1 MFLRNLISSFNK
13 SIAQRNVAQR
23 YKYEMPIIISF
34 EPIKKTGRLSLPMQ
48 KPSIR
53 GETKDL
59 SKTGIAFIVS
69 SIRLNE
75 NYLVGGGR
83 ILDVELK
90 LPNAKVEMQL
100 IGQRYEQ
107 IEDKHNSATKY
118 LIGAK
123 IVQMSEPDRE
133 VYEDFLRI
141 GSRLRKNARSL
152 KLGTDRS
159 QNF

>member
-1 MFLRNLISSFNK
+1 MFLRKLISNFNK
-13 SIAQRNVAQR
+13 SITKRSVAQR
-23 YKYEMPIIISF
+23 YKYEMPITVSF
-34 EPIKKTGRLSLPMQ
+34 EPVRKTGKLNLPMQ

-75 NYLVGGGR
+75 NYLVGDGR
-83 ILDVELK
+83 TLDVELN
-90 LPNAKVEMQL
+90 LPSGKVEMQL

-107 IEDKHNSATKY
+107 IGDKHNSTVKY

-123 IVQMSEPDRE
+123 IVQMSAADRE
-133 VYEDFLRI
+133 VYEEFLRL

-152 KLGTDRS
+152 NFGTDRS
-159 QNF
+159 